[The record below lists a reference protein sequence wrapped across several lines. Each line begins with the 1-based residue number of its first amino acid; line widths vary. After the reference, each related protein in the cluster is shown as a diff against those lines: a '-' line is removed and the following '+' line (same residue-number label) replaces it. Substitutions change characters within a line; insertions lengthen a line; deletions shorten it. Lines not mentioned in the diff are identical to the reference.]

1 MMVAETRRREQ
12 LPPAGGC
19 LTAETRTAGEPF
31 LTVDEEELREHVGWL
46 SAARHFRAQPRSNRR
61 IGDRLADLLQSYGYR
76 VELQGPYRNVIARP
90 PDPGPCTLI
99 CAHYDSVPTTPGADD
114 NASGVAGLLAS
125 ARALGH
131 RGRIDADPARRPNVG
146 FVAFNCEEDGMLGSS
161 DFVESFLPS
170 GRLVVERAHVLEMIG
185 FCSHERGSQR
195 RPVRVPIPM
204 PNVGDFI
211 GLLGSGG
218 SNRIVN
224 ELVRTAE
231 ARIPELHVVGLKTYC
246 GVDRLLPVLH
256 RSDHS
261 PFWKAGIP
269 SVLWTDTAE
278 LRNPSYH
285 GSGDLPATLDYGFLR
300 RVTELLLASATATA
314 TSTVRD
320 GQHGR
325 PSITV
330 ARHVEPRRP

>member
-1 MMVAETRRREQ
+1 MLVVETGRDKEYF
-12 LPPAGGC
+12 PAR
-19 LTAETRTAGEPF
+19 AR
-31 LTVDEEELREHVGWL
+31 LTVEEAELREHVGWL
-46 SAARHFRAQPRSNRR
+46 SSRRHFRAQPRENQR
-61 IGDRLADLLQSYGYR
+61 IGDRLGELLSSFGYR
-76 VELQGPYRNVIARP
+76 VEVQGPYRNVIAYPR
-90 PDPGPCTLI
+90 DQGPCTLV

-114 NASGVAGLLAS
+114 NGSGVAALLAC
-125 ARALGH
+125 ARALKH
-131 RGRIDADPARRPNVG
+131 PNVG

-204 PNVGDFI
+204 PDVGDFL

-218 SNRIVN
+218 SNRMVD
-224 ELVRTAE
+224 ELVRTAD
-231 ARIPELHVVGLKTYC
+231 ARIPELRVVGLKTYL

-278 LRNPSYH
+278 FRNPNYH
-285 GSGDLPATLDYGFLR
+285 GSGDRPATLDYGFLR
-300 RVTELLLASATATA
+300 RVTELLLASASAK
-314 TSTVRD
+314 
-320 GQHGR
+320 
-325 PSITV
+325 
-330 ARHVEPRRP
+330 

>member
-1 MMVAETRRREQ
+1 MMVVETRRRER
-12 LPPAGGC
+12 LPPVGER
-19 LTAETRTAGEPF
+19 LTAGLTDGTGTGTGTGTAGEPF
-31 LTVDEEELREHVGWL
+31 PTIDEVDEVDEVDEEELREHVGWL
-46 SAARHFRAQPRSNRR
+46 SVARHFRAQPRSNRR

-76 VELQGPYRNVIARP
+76 VELQGPYRNVIAYP
-90 PDPGPCTLI
+90 QDPGPCTLI

-131 RGRIDADPARRPNVG
+131 LGRIVSDPARRPNVG
-146 FVAFNCEEDGMLGSS
+146 FVAFNGEEDGMLGSR
-161 DFVESFLPS
+161 DFVDDYLPS

-195 RPVRVPIPM
+195 RPVRAPIPVPM
-204 PNVGDFI
+204 PDVGDFL

-218 SNRIVN
+218 SNRMVN

-231 ARIPELHVVGLKTYC
+231 ERIPELRVVGLKTYC

-278 LRNPSYH
+278 FRNPSYH

-300 RVTELLLASATATA
+300 RVTELLLASATAT
-314 TSTVRD
+314 V
-320 GQHGR
+320 
-325 PSITV
+325 P
-330 ARHVEPRRP
+330 

>member
-1 MMVAETRRREQ
+1 MLVVETGREKRLSLAQRR
-12 LPPAGGC
+12 L
-19 LTAETRTAGEPF
+19 L
-31 LTVDEEELREHVGWL
+31 VDDEELREHVGWL
-46 SAARHFRAQPRSNRR
+46 SVARHFRAQARQNQRV
-61 IGDRLADLLQSYGYR
+61 GERLGELLQSFGYR
-76 VELQGPYRNVIARP
+76 VEMQGPYRNVIAYP
-90 PDPGPCTLI
+90 QAQAPCTLV
-99 CAHYDSVPTTPGADD
+99 CAHYDSVPSTPGADD
-114 NASGVAGLLAS
+114 NGSGVAALIAC
-125 ARALGH
+125 ARALG
-131 RGRIDADPARRPNVG
+131 RLDPRARPNVG
-146 FVAFNCEEDGMLGSS
+146 FVAFNCEEDGMVGSS
-161 DFVESFLPS
+161 DFVETFLPT

-195 RPVRVPIPM
+195 RPIRLPIPM
-204 PNVGDFI
+204 PDTGDFL

-218 SNRIVN
+218 SNRMVN

-231 ARIPELHVVGLKTYC
+231 AAIPALHVVGLKTYC

-261 PFWKAGIP
+261 PFWKAGVP

-300 RVTELLLASATATA
+300 QVTELLLASVSAAL
-314 TSTVRD
+314 SVRD

-325 PSITV
+325 PSTTV

>member
-1 MMVAETRRREQ
+1 MMVVETRRCGGRSPSQ
-12 LPPAGGC
+12 QRPA
-19 LTAETRTAGEPF
+19 A
-31 LTVDEEELREHVGWL
+31 VDEHELREHVGWL
-46 SAARHFRAQPRSNRR
+46 SSPRHFRAQPRANLR
-61 IGDRLADLLQSYGYR
+61 IGDRLAELLQSYGYR
-76 VELQGPYRNVIARP
+76 VELQGPYRNVVATP

-114 NASGVAGLLAS
+114 NGSGMAALLVA
-125 ARALGH
+125 ARALG
-131 RGRIDADPARRPNVG
+131 RLDPPRRPNVG

-161 DFVESFLPS
+161 DFVDDYLPS

-204 PNVGDFI
+204 PDVGDFI

-218 SNRIVN
+218 SNRMVN
-224 ELVRTAE
+224 ELVRAAE
-231 ARIPELHVVGLKTYC
+231 ERVPELRVVGLKTYC

-278 LRNPSYH
+278 FRNPSYH

-300 RVTELLLASATATA
+300 RVTELLLASTCASATATGP
-314 TSTVRD
+314 STVQD

>member
-1 MMVAETRRREQ
+1 MLVVQTRQ
-12 LPPAGGC
+12 NDKLLPGRVRLG
-19 LTAETRTAGEPF
+19 
-31 LTVDEEELREHVGWL
+31 VDEAELREHVGWL
-46 SAARHFRAQPRSNRR
+46 SEPRHFQAQPRANRR
-61 IGDRLADLLQSYGYR
+61 IADRLAELLEGHGYR
-76 VELQGPYRNVIARP
+76 VEIQGPYRNVIAHPR
-90 PDPGPCTLI
+90 DPGPCTLI

-114 NASGVAGLLAS
+114 NGSGIAALLAA
-125 ARALGH
+125 ARALGL
-131 RGRIDADPARRPNVG
+131 DPAKRPNVG
-146 FVAFNCEEDGMLGSS
+146 FVAFNCEEDGMLGSR
-161 DFVESFLPS
+161 DFVDSYLPS

-204 PNVGDFI
+204 PDVGDFL
-211 GLLGSGG
+211 GLLGSAG
-218 SNRIVN
+218 SNRMVN

-231 ARIPELHVVGLKTYC
+231 HQIPDLRVVGLKTYW

-278 LRNPSYH
+278 FRNPGYH

-300 RVTELLLASATATA
+300 RVTELLLASAT
-314 TSTVRD
+314 S
-320 GQHGR
+320 
-325 PSITV
+325 
-330 ARHVEPRRP
+330 ARA

>member
-1 MMVAETRRREQ
+1 MMVVETRRRGARSPSQ
-12 LPPAGGC
+12 HWPA
-19 LTAETRTAGEPF
+19 A
-31 LTVDEEELREHVGWL
+31 VDEHELREHVGWL
-46 SAARHFRAQPRSNRR
+46 SSPRHFRAQPRANLR
-61 IGDRLADLLQSYGYR
+61 IGDRLAELLQSYGCR
-76 VELQGPYRNVIARP
+76 VELQGPYRNVVAFP
-90 PDPGPCTLI
+90 PDPGPCALI
-99 CAHYDSVPTTPGADD
+99 CAHYDGVPTTPGADD
-114 NASGVAGLLAS
+114 NGSGIAALLVA
-125 ARALGH
+125 ARALG
-131 RGRIDADPARRPNVG
+131 RLDPSRRPNVG

-161 DFVESFLPS
+161 DFVNDYLPT

-195 RPVRVPIPM
+195 RPVRVPMPM
-204 PNVGDFI
+204 PDVGDFL

-231 ARIPELHVVGLKTYC
+231 ERIPELRVVGLKTYC

-261 PFWKAGIP
+261 PFWKESIP

-278 LRNPSYH
+278 FRNPSYH

-300 RVTELLLASATATA
+300 RVTELLLASTCASATATA
-314 TSTVRD
+314 
-320 GQHGR
+320 
-325 PSITV
+325 P
-330 ARHVEPRRP
+330 